1 MGGTHKV
8 LPFMFLTKKMA
19 YKRYKMLQLYVNGEA
34 QEQYKQGE
42 LIDDTVYE
50 ELSECNEGNPK
61 PDVNITE

>member
-1 MGGTHKV
+1 
-8 LPFMFLTKKMA
+8 MA

-50 ELSECNEGNPK
+50 ELSECNEGNAN
-61 PDVNITE
+61 PDVTIND